1 MNEQEKIK
9 IPFEID
15 LVDGVIQNIK
25 HPNTFHI
32 PSNEVKSYI
41 GIGNRVK
48 VIDKKYRERFW
59 VEIED
64 FIDDYLMIG
73 IIRNDLVSNQPYTF
87 NDKIFLKMDNI
98 ISVEVNRNLS
108 KRDRGIFMERRTET
122 LSRIKR

>member
-1 MNEQEKIK
+1 
-9 IPFEID
+9 
-15 LVDGVIQNIK
+15 
-25 HPNTFHI
+25 
-32 PSNEVKSYI
+32 
-41 GIGNRVK
+41 
-48 VIDKKYRERFW
+48 
-59 VEIED
+59 
-64 FIDDYLMIG
+64 MIG